1 MNFWYGK
8 QICVCWTFSVKYYLL
23 VSQANRFNMAFTVGN
38 LFLCHWFDLSQL
50 WTQAAIMRQ
59 TTMRKQQSYYSLIE
73 SVLVII
79 PWIIII
85 IYMQLECSL
94 RCYSDSVITIWFT
107 SPYNGCSL
115 LSEFRKSI
123 ETPYSTGSFG
133 GPFHFLFYS
142 RLLLFWFIGL
152 CLWLDLVSHDVL
164 FILNLHIK
172 YTVRMVPLQ
181 MYIMCFVTVWLSH
194 L

>member
-50 WTQAAIMRQ
+50 WTRAAIMRQ

-107 SPYNGCSL
+107 SPYNGCNLSISYFIHVCYFSDSL
-115 LSEFRKSI
+115 AFVSGWI
-123 ETPYSTGSFG
+123 
-133 GPFHFLFYS
+133 
-142 RLLLFWFIGL
+142 L
-152 CLWLDLVSHDVL
+152 CLMMFCL
-164 FILNLHIK
+164 FL
-172 YTVRMVPLQ
+172 T
-181 MYIMCFVTVWLSH
+181 YI
-194 L
+194 